1 MSIGAPQYG
10 GYNAQASTS
19 AITLT
24 AGDDMIQAID
34 PSGETTLNVVLP
46 DLGSTG
52 QGKAVIK
59 NTADAGSETLNI
71 QDAAN
76 ANEVVGS
83 PTQNES
89 ATCVFSEGAWVCV
102 VGAAN

>member
-10 GYNAQASTS
+10 GYNAQTASGT
-19 AITLT
+19 ITLT
-24 AGDDMIQAID
+24 AGDDLIQAID
-34 PSGETTLNVVLP
+34 PDGSGRNVVLP

-52 QGKAVIK
+52 QGKVVID
-59 NTADAGSETLNI
+59 NTADAAEVLTL

-76 ANEVVGS
+76 SNATVGT

-89 ATCVFSEGAWVCV
+89 ATCVFSEGSWVCV

>member
-10 GYNAQASTS
+10 GYNAQTAADT
-19 AITLT
+19 ITLT
-24 AGDDMIQAID
+24 AGDDLVQAID
-34 PSGETTLNVVLP
+34 PGGSGRNVVLP

-52 QGKAVIK
+52 QGKVVID
-59 NTADAGSETLNI
+59 NTADAAEVLTL

-76 ANEVVGS
+76 SNATVGT

-89 ATCVFSEGAWVCV
+89 ATCVFSEGSWVCV

>member
-10 GYNAQASTS
+10 GYNAQTASGT
-19 AITLT
+19 ITLT
-24 AGDDMIQAID
+24 AGDDLIQAID
-34 PSGETTLNVVLP
+34 PGGSARNVVLP

-52 QGKAVIK
+52 QGKAVID
-59 NTADAGSETLNI
+59 NTADGSEVITL

-76 ANEVVGS
+76 SNATVGT

-89 ATCVFSEGAWVCV
+89 ATCVFSEGSWVCV

>member
-10 GYNAQASTS
+10 GYNAQTASGT
-19 AITLT
+19 ITLT
-24 AGDDMIQAID
+24 AGDDLIQAID
-34 PSGETTLNVVLP
+34 PGGSARNVVLP

-52 QGKAVIK
+52 QGKAVID
-59 NTADAGSETLNI
+59 NTADGAEVITL

-76 ANEVVGS
+76 SNATVGT

-89 ATCVFSEGAWVCV
+89 ATCVFSEGSWVCV

>member
-10 GYNAQASTS
+10 GYNAQTASGT
-19 AITLT
+19 ITLT
-24 AGDDMIQAID
+24 AGDDLIQAID
-34 PSGETTLNVVLP
+34 PGGSARNVVLP
-46 DLGSTG
+46 DLGTTG
-52 QGKAVIK
+52 QGKAVID
-59 NTADAGSETLNI
+59 NTADGAEVITL

-76 ANEVVGS
+76 SNATVGT

-89 ATCVFSEGAWVCV
+89 ATCVFSEGSWVCV

>member
-10 GYNAQASTS
+10 GYNAQTASGT
-19 AITLT
+19 ITLT
-24 AGDDMIQAID
+24 AGDDLIQAID
-34 PSGETTLNVVLP
+34 PGGSARNVVLP

-52 QGKAVIK
+52 QGKAVID
-59 NTADAGSETLNI
+59 NTADAAEVLTL

-76 ANEVVGS
+76 SNATVGT

-89 ATCVFSEGAWVCV
+89 ATCVFSEGSWVCV

>member
-10 GYNAQASTS
+10 GYNAQTASGT
-19 AITLT
+19 ITLT
-24 AGDDMIQAID
+24 AGDDLIQAID
-34 PSGETTLNVVLP
+34 PGGSARNVVLP

-52 QGKAVIK
+52 QGKAVID
-59 NTADAGSETLNI
+59 NTADATEVLTI
-71 QDAAN
+71 KDAAN
-76 ANEVVGS
+76 SNATVGT

-89 ATCVFSEGAWVCV
+89 ATCVFSEGSWVCV

>member
-10 GYNAQASTS
+10 GYNAQTATGD
-19 AITLT
+19 ITLT

-34 PSGETTLNVVLP
+34 PGGSARNVVLP

-52 QGKAVIK
+52 QGKAVVD
-59 NTADAGSETLNI
+59 NTADAAEVLTL

-76 ANEVVGS
+76 GNATVAT
-83 PTQNES
+83 PTQNQS
-89 ATCVFSEGAWVCV
+89 AICVFSEGKWVCTQ
-102 VGAAN
+102 GAAD

>member
-10 GYNAQASTS
+10 GYNAQTASGD
-19 AITLT
+19 ITLT
-24 AGDDMIQAID
+24 AGDDLIQAID
-34 PSGETTLNVVLP
+34 PNNAGGRDVFLP

-52 QGKAVIK
+52 QGKVVID
-59 NTADAGSETLNI
+59 NTADGAEVLTLK
-71 QDAAN
+71 DAAN
-76 ANEVVGS
+76 SNAEVGT

-89 ATCVFSEGAWVCV
+89 ATCVFSEGSWVCV

>member
-10 GYNAQASTS
+10 GYNAQTATGD
-19 AITLT
+19 ITLT

-34 PSGETTLNVVLP
+34 PDSGAGRDVFLP

-52 QGKAVIK
+52 QGKVVID
-59 NTADAGSETLNI
+59 NTAGGAEVLTLK
-71 QDAAN
+71 DAAN
-76 ANEVVGS
+76 ANAEVGS

-89 ATCVFSEGAWVCV
+89 ATCVFSEGKWVCV

>member
-10 GYNAQASTS
+10 GYNAQTATGT
-19 AITLT
+19 ITLT
-24 AGDDMIQAID
+24 AGDDLIQAID
-34 PSGETTLNVVLP
+34 PDNGGGRDVVLP

-52 QGKAVIK
+52 QGKAVID
-59 NTADAGSETLNI
+59 NTADAAEVLTI
-71 QDAAN
+71 KDAAN
-76 ANEVVGS
+76 SNATVGT

-89 ATCVFSEGAWVCV
+89 ATCVFSEGSWVCV

>member
-10 GYNAQASTS
+10 GYNAQTATGT
-19 AITLT
+19 ITLT
-24 AGDDMIQAID
+24 AGDDLIQAID
-34 PSGETTLNVVLP
+34 PGGSARNVVLP
-46 DLGSTG
+46 DLGTTG
-52 QGKAVIK
+52 QGKAVID
-59 NTADAGSETLNI
+59 NTADGSEVITL

-76 ANEVVGS
+76 SNATVGT

-89 ATCVFSEGAWVCV
+89 ATCVFSEGSWVCV

>member
-10 GYNAQASTS
+10 GYNTQTASDT
-19 AITLT
+19 ITLT

-34 PSGETTLNVVLP
+34 PGGSGRDVVLP

-52 QGKAVIK
+52 QGKVVID
-59 NTADAGSETLNI
+59 NTADDTEVLTI
-71 QDAAN
+71 KDAAN
-76 ANEVVGS
+76 SNAEVGS

>member
-10 GYNAQASTS
+10 GYNAQTASGT
-19 AITLT
+19 ITLT
-24 AGDDMIQAID
+24 AGDDLIQAID
-34 PSGETTLNVVLP
+34 PGGSARNVVLP
-46 DLGSTG
+46 DLGTTG
-52 QGKAVIK
+52 QGKAVID
-59 NTADAGSETLNI
+59 NTADGSEVITL

-76 ANEVVGS
+76 SNATVGT

-89 ATCVFSEGAWVCV
+89 ATCVFSEGSWVCV

>member
-10 GYNAQASTS
+10 GYNTQTASGT
-19 AITLT
+19 ITLT

-34 PSGETTLNVVLP
+34 PGGAGRNVVLP

-52 QGKAVIK
+52 QGKVVVD
-59 NTADAGSETLNI
+59 NTADAAEVLTL

-76 ANEVVGS
+76 SNATVGT

>member
-10 GYNAQASTS
+10 GYNAQTASDD
-19 AITLT
+19 ITLT
-24 AGDDMIQAID
+24 AGNDLIQAID
-34 PSGETTLNVVLP
+34 PGGSARDVFLP

-52 QGKAVIK
+52 QGKVVID
-59 NTADAGSETLNI
+59 NTADNPEVLTLK
-71 QDAAN
+71 DAAN
-76 ANEVVGS
+76 SNAEVGT

-89 ATCVFSEGAWVCV
+89 ATCVFTEGKWVCV

>member
-10 GYNAQASTS
+10 GYNAQTASGT
-19 AITLT
+19 ITLT

-34 PSGETTLNVVLP
+34 PANGSGRDVVLP

-52 QGKAVIK
+52 QGKAVID
-59 NTADAGSETLNI
+59 NTADAAEVLTI
-71 QDAAN
+71 KDAAN
-76 ANEVVGS
+76 SNATVGT

-89 ATCVFSEGAWVCV
+89 ATCVFSEGSWVCV